1 MKAAAPISLIVMLS
15 LHGQIRAD
23 SATITAAGSIPA
35 DATDQLGETIG
46 GIGSAI
52 ALVPGGLLMLSDR
65 GAGDGGIDYR
75 PRMQRYQMDLRNSKI
90 DLKLQETIILR
101 DADGRPYSGFLPDE
115 ESAMPPQRSDGRH
128 CIDPEGL
135 AIARDGRLF
144 ISDEYLPSIREF
156 TADGK
161 FVRLFDTPE
170 ECLPQAGSKLDFAAN
185 ELEEL
190 ESGRE
195 PNRGF
200 EGLAIMPDGRTL
212 AVILQSGL
220 VQDGARS
227 SDFVRLFLFD
237 IESGKATAS
246 HLIPFTPL
254 EEIARRSPDGRK
266 VKAKH
271 RVFSSLAAL
280 QDGRLV
286 ALEREN
292 FGENGGADADAA
304 RWKSLVL
311 LDLEHAEN
319 VLGKADVK
327 SARPASST
335 LVFNLAA
342 LDGTSFGLPRDRLPA
357 KWEAVE
363 ILTEDVGSI
372 EVLMAA
378 DNDFLSRSLRF
389 AASDGEAVSTIEFP
403 RAVKEQATWL
413 IRVRTPLPTRS
424 TTKP

>member
-1 MKAAAPISLIVMLS
+1 MKAVASISLILMLS
-15 LHGQIRAD
+15 LHGQTPAG
-23 SATITAAGSIPA
+23 SASITAAASIPA

-52 ALVPGGLLMLSDR
+52 ALIPGGLLMLSDR

-75 PRMQRYQMDLRNSKI
+75 PRIQRYQLVIDDSRLDLN
-90 DLKLQETIILR
+90 LQETIILR

-115 ESAMPPQRSDGRH
+115 KSALPPQRADGRH
-128 CIDPEGL
+128 CLDPEGL
-135 AIARDGRLF
+135 AVTKDGRIF

-161 FVRLFDTPE
+161 FVRLFETPD
-170 ECLPQAGSKLDFAAN
+170 ECLPRAGGKLDFAAN
-185 ELEEL
+185 EVEEL
-190 ESGRE
+190 DSGRE

-200 EGLAIMPDGRTL
+200 EGLAMMPDGKTL

-220 VQDGARS
+220 VQDGART

-237 IESGKATAS
+237 IKSGQATAS
-246 HLIPFTPL
+246 YLIPFTPL
-254 EEIARRSPDGRK
+254 GEIAKRSPDGKK

-271 RVFSSLAAL
+271 RVFSSLTAL
-280 QDGRLV
+280 KDGRLM

-292 FGENGGADADAA
+292 FGENGATDADAA

-311 LDLEHAEN
+311 LDLAQADN
-319 VLGKADVK
+319 VLGKAEVN

-335 LVFNLAA
+335 LIFNLAA
-342 LDGTSFGLPRDRLPA
+342 LDGASFGLPRGSLPA

-363 ILTEDVGSI
+363 ILAEDAGWI

-413 IRVRTPLPTRS
+413 VRVRSPLPTRS